1 MKISEELIVEQNK
14 IIESDDSRIVIS
26 AVPGSGK
33 TYTLTKKAAKELK
46 VFEDNNI
53 NKGVILCSFTRESA
67 LDLDKKINN
76 LIENDFSFIG
86 TIDSF
91 ILTRIINPFKNR
103 ILKVLKPNS
112 KIICDKLKV
121 SIPTLNRNEQVN
133 IITREGLTNFNQQKV
148 VTYYNNWID
157 NLIDSK
163 YEVSFAAYLF
173 AGKAVEVVPELK
185 AYIIN
190 RFHSIYI
197 DEAQDLNFFQIRFI
211 KKLIES
217 TSINCYLIGD
227 KRQSI
232 YGFRGAKPDLFY
244 SMVDD
249 EGFVEHKITHSAR
262 CHYHILEFSRRIVG
276 ESIKNTKLLDDK
288 RVINNY
294 SIINHLDILKD
305 LNDYFILVESNEEA
319 EQIYLNCL
327 DKGLTN
333 IIYSRK
339 IYIESD
345 KIFSDNYYDLVEEVL
360 KFYYNHTNIIPEY
373 TYSLEKLFIFLEP
386 HITNAKL
393 KESNLAIKN
402 GETVVNYLKR
412 IFLLGDIMIPQSV
425 LTELNDQL
433 NQDVYRSQYILYQ
446 NVNRIMTIHSSK
458 GLEAKYVFMQ
468 FKRKT
473 FSINDET
480 KRKLFV
486 GFTRAKERLLIGF
499 DGDLSSPVENHIN
512 NIFSETFEKVEE
524 KNDLKKN

>member
-1 MKISEELIVEQNK
+1 MKISEELIIEQNK
-14 IIESDDSRIVIS
+14 IIESEDSRIVIS
-26 AVPGSGK
+26 AGPGSGK

-46 VFEDNNI
+46 LFEDNKV

-67 LDLDKKINN
+67 LELYKKISN

-91 ILTRIINPFKNR
+91 LLTCIINPFKNR

-112 KIICDKLKV
+112 KLIKDKLKV
-121 SIPTLNRNEQVN
+121 SIPSLNRNEQVN
-133 IITREGLTNFNQQKV
+133 IFTREGLTTFNKKKV
-148 VTYYNNWID
+148 VLYYNNWIN
-157 NLIDSK
+157 NLIDSR

-173 AGKAVEVVPELK
+173 AGKAVEVVSEVK
-185 AYIIN
+185 SYIMN

-197 DEAQDLNFFQIRFI
+197 DEAQDLNYFQIRFI
-211 KKLIES
+211 KKLIEA
-217 TSINCYLIGD
+217 TNINCYLIGD

-249 EGFVEHKITHSAR
+249 QGFVEHKITHSAR

-276 ESIKNTKLLDDK
+276 ESIENTKLLDDK

-294 SIINHLDILKD
+294 SIIHNLGILKD
-305 LNDYFILVESNEEA
+305 LNDYFILVESNDEA
-319 EQIYLNCL
+319 QQIYLKCL

-339 IYIESD
+339 INIESD
-345 KIFSDNYYDLVEEVL
+345 KNFSDNYYDLVEEII
-360 KFYYNHTNIIPEY
+360 KFYYNHTNIIPKH
-373 TYSLEKLFIFLEP
+373 TYSLEKLVIFLEP
-386 HITNAKL
+386 HINNAKL
-393 KESNLAIKN
+393 KESNLVIKKE
-402 GETVVNYLKR
+402 ETVVEYLKR
-412 IFLLGDIMIPQSV
+412 IFLLGDVMIPQSV
-425 LTELNDQL
+425 LLELNDQL
-433 NQDVYRSQYILYQ
+433 NQEVYKSQYMLYQ
-446 NVNRIMTIHSSK
+446 NINRIMTIHSSK

-473 FSINDET
+473 FYINEET
-480 KRKLFV
+480 KRKFFV

-499 DGDLSSPVENHIN
+499 DGDLPSPFENYIN
-512 NIFSETFEKVEE
+512 NIFNETFEKAGET
-524 KNDLKKN
+524 DDF